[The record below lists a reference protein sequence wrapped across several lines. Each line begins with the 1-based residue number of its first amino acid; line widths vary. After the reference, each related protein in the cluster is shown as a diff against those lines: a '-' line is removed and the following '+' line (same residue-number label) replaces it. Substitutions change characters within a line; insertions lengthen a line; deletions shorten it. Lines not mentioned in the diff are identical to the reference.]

1 MSDNKTLSA
10 DSLVNSEL
18 PSESGHSDN
27 EELKNADRR
36 TFETQVD
43 VISLATE
50 TTRAVSA
57 DVGAREQDDN
67 EWLMELMLN
76 IRRIP
81 TMMRMLLGAD
91 SDLLQRIHEQEDDDD
106 EACDADRLHLQN
118 SESIVEFQSSQWIK
132 RYTCEFRTSD
142 RSLDKLEKDLEL
154 IMSVQKEQPKV
165 QVEKKD
171 YEEENTNSPSSIL
184 ESSIPESLLSLKEKI
199 IGPPKTRKVQK
210 SVFEPSAVDLDEL
223 YPPTCKFV
231 VSCCKSCHGFRA
243 GLGVL
248 RTDEYKCPNCK
259 HASEGLMAFATLEEG
274 IWFKNYLILMDL
286 YQKLQSRLQMAI
298 LDEGSFKSH
307 FIGVCSGF
315 YRNWL
320 RSVDMV
326 PVPEICG
333 FTNHL
338 RITQDWNFQPNM
350 KEWVMCEPSTE
361 MPKL

>member
-1 MSDNKTLSA
+1 
-10 DSLVNSEL
+10 
-18 PSESGHSDN
+18 
-27 EELKNADRR
+27 
-36 TFETQVD
+36 
-43 VISLATE
+43 
-50 TTRAVSA
+50 
-57 DVGAREQDDN
+57 
-67 EWLMELMLN
+67 
-76 IRRIP
+76 
-81 TMMRMLLGAD
+81 
-91 SDLLQRIHEQEDDDD
+91 
-106 EACDADRLHLQN
+106 
-118 SESIVEFQSSQWIK
+118 
-132 RYTCEFRTSD
+132 
-142 RSLDKLEKDLEL
+142 
-154 IMSVQKEQPKV
+154 MSVQKEQPKM
-165 QVEKKD
+165 QVKENE

-184 ESSIPESLLSLKEKI
+184 ESPIPDSLLSLKEKI

-210 SVFEPSAVDLDEL
+210 RAIGSDLDEL

-298 LDEGSFKSH
+298 LDEGSFK
-307 FIGVCSGF
+307 
-315 YRNWL
+315 L

-338 RITQDWNFQPNM
+338 LITQDWNFQPNM